1 MKRRNLKTFT
11 LLVAVILMVAGTDAL
26 AQRGRGMAPRGGA
39 GMGQVCFN
47 IPNLTEDQMQDII
60 QLRAGHLEEM
70 QGYRDQ
76 IDVNRI
82 RYRSL
87 IREGADMG
95 AINSNIEERAA
106 IRTQMEKKQAEH
118 HQAIRNILTEDQKTW
133 FDAAPRGGVGFRQ
146 AGPGMGRRGGMC
158 PFLGTGAAP
167 GAGRRGGPGAGGAW

>member
-1 MKRRNLKTFT
+1 MKRWNLKTFT
-11 LLVAVILMVAGTDAL
+11 LLAAVLLLASGIDAI

-47 IPNLTEDQMQDII
+47 IPNLTEDQLQQITELRTRHLGEMQD
-60 QLRAGHLEEM
+60 
-70 QGYRDQ
+70 YRDQ

-95 AINSNIEERAA
+95 AINSNIEERAS
-106 IRTQMEKKQAEH
+106 IRTQMERKQAEH
-118 HQAIRNILTEDQKTW
+118 HQSIRNILTEEQRAW

-146 AGPGMGRRGGMC
+146 AGPGAGRRGGAC
-158 PFLGTGAAP
+158 PFLGTGVAP
-167 GAGRRGGPGAGGAW
+167 GVRGPRGRW